1 MATDDI
7 QLQHPVCEQP
17 SCALKQG
24 HMNQLR
30 LADLLI
36 RALSKDGTVDCIP
49 NRTRIIPRSVCIECA
64 HRVIRGRRALLTRA
78 ERTKFFL
85 DDSQSSSTHAK

>member
-1 MATDDI
+1 MATNGI
-7 QLQHPVCEQP
+7 QLQHLVCEQP

-36 RALSKDGTVDCIP
+36 RALSKDGTMDCIP
-49 NRTRIIPRSVCIECA
+49 NRMRIIPRSVCIECA
-64 HRVIRGRRALLTRA
+64 RRVIRGHRPLPTCA
-78 ERTKFFL
+78 ERKRAFL
-85 DDSQSSSTHAK
+85 DDPSS